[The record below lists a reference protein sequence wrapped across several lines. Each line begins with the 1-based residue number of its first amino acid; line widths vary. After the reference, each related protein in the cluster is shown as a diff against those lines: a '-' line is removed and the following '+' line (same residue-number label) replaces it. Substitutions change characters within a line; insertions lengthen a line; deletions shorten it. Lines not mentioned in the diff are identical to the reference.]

1 MWQALE
7 KIRMLRGFLW
17 QNLKEEFPT
26 LLTEDNIKSDLK
38 EIWWDG
44 VDWIKV
50 AQDRAK
56 WQTVAKKA
64 VAY

>member
-1 MWQALE
+1 
-7 KIRMLRGFLW
+7 MLRGFQW

-50 AQDRAK
+50 PQDRAK

-64 VAY
+64 VTFWVP

>member
-1 MWQALE
+1 
-7 KIRMLRGFLW
+7 MLRVFLW
-17 QNLKEEFPT
+17 QNLKKEFPT

-44 VDWIKV
+44 VDWITV

-56 WQTVAKKA
+56 WHTVAKKA
-64 VAY
+64 VIFWVP

>member
-1 MWQALE
+1 
-7 KIRMLRGFLW
+7 MLRGFLW
-17 QNLKEEFPT
+17 QNLKEKFPT

-44 VDWIKV
+44 VDRIKV

-56 WQTVAKKA
+56 RQTVAKKA
-64 VAY
+64 VAFWVL